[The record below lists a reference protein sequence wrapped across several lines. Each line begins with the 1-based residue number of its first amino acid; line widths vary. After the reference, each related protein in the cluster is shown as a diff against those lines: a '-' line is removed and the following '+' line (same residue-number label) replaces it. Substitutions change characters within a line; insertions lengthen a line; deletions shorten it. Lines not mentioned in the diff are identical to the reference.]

1 MRILHINFT
10 DIGGAGNAA
19 IRLHRALLSAG
30 INSIY
35 ATNTI
40 SDDDPSKI
48 RLNGLFSNKYA
59 NSLLSNTHRILDK
72 SIRKIIYY
80 IYKNKHQF
88 SYSGNIIPN
97 SINRLIKKVQPD
109 IIHLHWIADGVLS
122 FYALAQLSKLKI
134 PVCWTIHDTWPFTG
148 GCHIFDTCTQWKQK
162 CTDCPLF
169 LRKVKYAFPYM
180 QWVLKKAAY
189 QKLSPHI
196 ISLSHQFT
204 HFIKESSLCHDLEV
218 SYIPNTIDTNIFYPI
233 PRDTARDIL
242 SLEKDKKYILFG
254 TFKANNAQHKGG
266 DILIEAL
273 SKITN
278 TDKTEIVIFGTS
290 HNVMHTTFP
299 LPVRYLGVLHD
310 EISMALAYSAA
321 DLFVCP
327 SRRESFS
334 NTTLESLSCG
344 VPVVAFP
351 VGGIPEMVD
360 HKKNGFLASPYSS
373 DDLAYYIDITLK
385 NNNLRKSMSICAR
398 EKVIKNFSMPIVAE
412 KYINLYKGML
422 RLR

>member
-30 INSIY
+30 IDSIY

-48 RLNGLFSNKYA
+48 RLNELFPNKYI
-59 NSLLSNTHRILDK
+59 NSFISKTYEFIDK
-72 SIRKIIYY
+72 SVRKIIYFV
-80 IYKNKHQF
+80 YKNKKQF

-97 SINRLIKKVQPD
+97 DINRLVKKIQPD

-169 LRKVKYAFPYM
+169 LRKVKYAFPYI
-180 QWVLKKAAY
+180 QWGLKKAVY
-189 QKLSPHI
+189 RKLSPHI
-196 ISLSHQFT
+196 ITLSHQFT
-204 HFIKESSLCHDLEV
+204 HFITESSLCCDFTV
-218 SYIPNTIDTNIFYPI
+218 SYLPNTIDTNIFHPI
-233 PRDTARDIL
+233 PQNIARQIL
-242 SLEKDKKYILFG
+242 SLDKNKKYILFG
-254 TFKANNAQHKGG
+254 TFRANNAYHKGG

-273 SKITN
+273 SKLTN
-278 TDKTEIVIFGTS
+278 TDNTEVIIFGAS
-290 HNVMHTTFP
+290 HNSMNISFP
-299 LPVRYLGVLHD
+299 IPVHYLGVLHD

-327 SRRESFS
+327 SRGESFS

-351 VGGIPEMVD
+351 VGGIPEMID
-360 HKKNGFLASPYSS
+360 HEKNGFLATPYSS
-373 DDLAYYIDITLK
+373 DNLAHYIDIILK
-385 NNNLRKSMSICAR
+385 NDSLRRSMSIYAR
-398 EKVIKNFSMPIVAE
+398 KKIVELFSMPVIAE
-412 KYINLYKGML
+412 KYISLYNDIL
-422 RLR
+422 HLI